1 MNMKM
6 FFFYCSGSYKS
17 NGWIIICP
25 EIQFEVLHMVGTP
38 MKKKEKKTL
47 NSDNVLKTNCKSL
60 LKMSINY

>member
-25 EIQFEVLHMVGTP
+25 EIQFEVLYMVGTP
-38 MKKKEKKTL
+38 MKKKEKTL
-47 NSDNVLKTNCKSL
+47 NSDNILKKNH
-60 LKMSINY
+60 Y